1 MLGSRLF
8 TNFPSSNAEIA
19 GLQPA
24 IFGTLWIIGVCA
36 VFIVPIGVATAV
48 YLEEYADNSK
58 WWNRLIEVNIQ
69 NLAAVP
75 SIVYGILGL
84 AFLVRGPLNLGR
96 VVLAGGMTLGL
107 LVLPVVIIAGR
118 EAIRA
123 VPPSIREGSMALG
136 ATKWQTIWK
145 QVLPAS
151 IPGVATG
158 VILALSRAI
167 GETAPLIVVGA
178 ATFITFN
185 PSGIV
190 GDGAGFS
197 ALPIQIFSWI
207 SQPQDDFRQLAAA
220 GIVLLLG
227 LADLHER
234 RGDLPAQP
242 IREQVVMTDSEPM
255 EPEPM
260 SETTEYRID
269 AGRGQPGDGRRRAE
283 RPAVVGGV
291 ERPRRRPVDGRRL
304 RARRASASC
313 TAASRPSRTS
323 RSISTRTRSPR
334 SSGRPA
340 AASRRSCAA

>member
-1 MLGSRLF
+1 MSTASVSLRPKSGAARLKDVGFRISMLLCLALSAIVLVTLIVDVLVDAMPVLNSKLF

-24 IFGTLWIIGVCA
+24 ITGTLWIIGVCA
-36 VFIVPIGVATAV
+36 MFIVPIGVATAI
-48 YLEEYADNSK
+48 YLEEYADNSR

-185 PSGIV
+185 PSGLV
-190 GDGAGFS
+190 GDSGNFS

-207 SQPQDDFRQLAAA
+207 SQPQDEFRQLAAA

-227 LADLHER
+227 LL
-234 RGDLPAQP
+234 
-242 IREQVVMTDSEPM
+242 ICMN
-255 EPEPM
+255 
-260 SETTEYRID
+260 
-269 AGRGQPGDGRRRAE
+269 
-283 RPAVVGGV
+283 GV
-291 ERPRRRPVDGRRL
+291 AIAL
-304 RARRASASC
+304 RNRYENKW
-313 TAASRPSRTS
+313 
-323 RSISTRTRSPR
+323 
-334 SSGRPA
+334 
-340 AASRRSCAA
+340 